1 LSQLCEICEIQ
12 EARYV
17 CSRCGKRVCARDFRP
32 GRWLCTS
39 CEPLTRVEAPEHA
52 TAFPV
57 SLSWIFFAS
66 FAMVLIGMI
75 LMMAASMTQGQGSTS
90 GGAVILIGPIPI
102 ILGGGPESGWLI
114 LLGAIITV
122 IAFAAFLIARK
133 KTHS

>member
-1 LSQLCEICEIQ
+1 MSQPCEICAIQ

-39 CEPLTRVEAPEHA
+39 CEPAARVEAPEHA
-52 TAFPV
+52 SAFPV
-57 SLSWIFFAS
+57 NLSWIFFAS
-66 FAMVLIGMI
+66 FAMVLIGII
-75 LMMAASMTQGQGSTS
+75 LMMAAAMTQGQGATS

-122 IAFAAFLIARK
+122 IAFAAFLLTRRK
-133 KTHS
+133 TYS

>member
-1 LSQLCEICEIQ
+1 M
-12 EARYV
+12 
-17 CSRCGKRVCARDFRP
+17 
-32 GRWLCTS
+32 
-39 CEPLTRVEAPEHA
+39 EAPEHA

-75 LMMAASMTQGQGSTS
+75 LMMAASMTQGQGARS

-122 IAFAAFLIARK
+122 IAFAAFLLTRRK
-133 KTHS
+133 TYS